1 MEPATAT
8 WRAGNAPSLHREDKL
23 MTLLVLNRQN
33 VEALLDV
40 RSAIDLVD
48 TAMKALSGGE
58 TRQLL
63 RRLLPLPGSPGVLG
77 DMPGSLAAGKTFGL
91 KCIAVLP
98 AATPGHPSHQG
109 AVLLFEPTSGEP
121 VALIEAGTLTAIRT
135 AAATASATRY
145 LARSSARVLGLL
157 GAGEQAQWHVP
168 ALLAVR
174 PFERILVWARD
185 TERAATFARTM
196 TTLHRV
202 PCVPVGNAAD
212 AAAADVVCTLT
223 SAREPVLRGAW
234 LREGAHVNLVGSSS
248 LVPCEA
254 DEACVARSRYFVD
267 WEESARAQA
276 SEFRRA
282 LDAKLITDAHL
293 LGEIGAV
300 ALGRIAGRRTE
311 SEITLYKSLG
321 VIAQDLICGW
331 HAYERALA
339 EGVGQ
344 QVKF

>member
-1 MEPATAT
+1 
-8 WRAGNAPSLHREDKL
+8 
-23 MTLLVLNRQN
+23 MTLLVLNRQD

-40 RSAIDLVD
+40 RSAIELVD
-48 TAMKALSGGE
+48 TAMKALSRGD

-63 RRLLPLPGSPGVLG
+63 RRLLPLPGKSGVLG
-77 DMPGSLAAGKTFGL
+77 DMPGSLAAGSTFGL
-91 KCIAVLP
+91 KCIAAFP
-98 AATPGHPSHQG
+98 AATPGQPSHQG
-109 AVLLFEPTSGEP
+109 AVLLFGASTGEP
-121 VALIEAGTLTAIRT
+121 LALIEAGTLTAIRT

-145 LARSSARVLGLL
+145 LARSNARVLGLL

-174 PFERILVWARD
+174 NFERILIWARNA
-185 TERAATFARTM
+185 ERGASFARTM
-196 TTLHRV
+196 SALHRV
-202 PCVPVGNAAD
+202 PCVPVHSAAE

-223 SAREPVLRGAW
+223 SARDPVLRGEW
-234 LREGAHVNLVGSSS
+234 LREGAHVNLVGSSAI
-248 LVPCEA
+248 VPCEA
-254 DEACVARSRYFVD
+254 DASCVARSRYFVD

-282 LDAKLITDAHL
+282 LDAKLITEAHL

-311 SEITLYKSLG
+311 SDITLYKSLG
-321 VIAQDLICGW
+321 VIVQDLICGW
-331 HAYERALA
+331 HVYERALA

>member
-1 MEPATAT
+1 
-8 WRAGNAPSLHREDKL
+8 
-23 MTLLVLNRQN
+23 MTLLVLSRQD
-33 VEALLDV
+33 VEMLLDI

-48 TAMKALSGGE
+48 TAMKALSLGD

-63 RRLLPLPGSPGVLG
+63 RRLLPLPGTAGVLG
-77 DMPGSLAAGKTFGL
+77 DMLGALAAGRTFGL
-91 KCIAVLP
+91 KCVAALP
-98 AATPGHPSHQG
+98 ASKPGQPSHRG
-109 AVLLFEPTSGEP
+109 AVLLFEPSSGEP
-121 VALIEAGTLTAIRT
+121 VALIEAGILTAVRT

-145 LARSSARVLGLL
+145 LARSTARVLGLL
-157 GAGEQAQWHVP
+157 GAGEQAHWHVP
-168 ALLAVR
+168 ALLAIR

-185 TERAATFARTM
+185 AERAASFAQTM
-196 TTLHRV
+196 SGLHRV
-202 PCVPVGNAAD
+202 PCVPVRNASE

-223 SAREPVLRGAW
+223 SSPEPVLRGEW
-234 LREGAHVNLVGSSS
+234 LRDGTHVNLVGSSS
-248 LVPCEA
+248 IVPCEV
-254 DEACVARSRYFVD
+254 DESCVARSRYFVD

-282 LDAKLITDAHL
+282 LDAKLVTDTHL

-300 ALGRIAGRRTE
+300 ALGRIAGRQSD

-321 VIAQDLICGW
+321 VIVQDLICGW
-331 HAYERALA
+331 HVYERALA

>member
-1 MEPATAT
+1 
-8 WRAGNAPSLHREDKL
+8 

-63 RRLLPLPGSPGVLG
+63 RRLLPIPGSSGVLG
-77 DMPGSLAAGKTFGL
+77 DMPGALATGQTFGL
-91 KCIAVLP
+91 KCIAAMP
-98 AATPGHPSHQG
+98 AATPGQPSHQG
-109 AVLLFEPTSGEP
+109 AVLLFEPGTGEP
-121 VALIEAGTLTAIRT
+121 VAFIEAGTLTAIRT

-145 LARSSARVLGLL
+145 LARSNARVLGLL

-174 PFERILVWARD
+174 PFERIVVWARNP
-185 TERAATFARTM
+185 ERAASFARAM
-196 TTLHRV
+196 SARHRV
-202 PCVPVGNAAD
+202 ECVPVRDGAD

-223 SAREPVLRGAW
+223 SARDPVLRGEW

-248 LVPCEA
+248 SVPCEA
-254 DEACVARSRYFVD
+254 DESCVARSRYFVD

-282 LDAKLITDAHL
+282 LEARVVSETHL

-300 ALGRIAGRRTE
+300 ALGKVAGRRSD

-321 VIAQDLICGW
+321 VIVQDLVCGW
-331 HAYERALA
+331 HVYERALA

-344 QVKF
+344 QVRF

>member
-1 MEPATAT
+1 
-8 WRAGNAPSLHREDKL
+8 
-23 MTLLVLNRQN
+23 MTLLVLTRQD
-33 VEALLDV
+33 VEALLDI

-48 TAMKALSGGE
+48 TAMKALSRGE

-63 RRLLPLPGSPGVLG
+63 RRLLPLPGTSGVLG
-77 DMPGSLAAGKTFGL
+77 DMPGSLAPGGAFGL
-91 KCIAVLP
+91 KCVAALP
-98 AATPGHPSHQG
+98 GSTGQPSHQG
-109 AVLLFEPTSGEP
+109 AVLLFEPGSGEP
-121 VALIEAGTLTAIRT
+121 VALIEAGILTAIRT

-145 LARSSARVLGLL
+145 LARSTARVLGLL

-185 TERAATFARTM
+185 PERAASFGQVMSA
-196 TTLHRV
+196 LHRIA
-202 PCVPVGNAAD
+202 CVPVLNAAD

-223 SAREPVLRGAW
+223 SAREPVLRGEW

-248 LVPCEA
+248 IVPCEA
-254 DEACVARSRYFVD
+254 DESCVARSRYFVD
-267 WEESARAQA
+267 WQESARAQA

-300 ALGRIAGRRTE
+300 ALGRIAGRRTD

-331 HAYERALA
+331 HVYERALA
-339 EGVGQ
+339 EGIGQ
-344 QVKF
+344 RVKF

>member
-1 MEPATAT
+1 
-8 WRAGNAPSLHREDKL
+8 
-23 MTLLVLNRQN
+23 MTLLVLDRQN
-33 VEALLDV
+33 VEALLDI

-48 TAMKALSGGE
+48 TAMKALSRGE

-63 RRLLPLPGSPGVLG
+63 RRLLPLPGTSGVIG
-77 DMPGSLAAGKTFGL
+77 DMPGALTAGSTFGL
-91 KCIAVLP
+91 KCVAVLP
-98 AATPGHPSHQG
+98 AATPGQPSHQG
-109 AVLLFEPTSGEP
+109 AVLLFEPGSGEP
-121 VALIEAGTLTAIRT
+121 VALIEAGILTAIRT

-145 LARSSARVLGLL
+145 LARPSARVLGLL
-157 GAGEQAQWHVP
+157 GAGEQAHWHVP

-185 TERAATFARTM
+185 PGRAASFAHAM
-196 TTLHRV
+196 SAQHRV
-202 PCVPVGNAAD
+202 ACVPVRNAAD

-223 SAREPVLRGAW
+223 SAREPVLRGGW

-248 LVPCEA
+248 IVPCEA
-254 DEACVARSRYFVD
+254 DEVCVARSSYFVD

-282 LDAKLITDAHL
+282 LDAKVITDAHL

-300 ALGRIAGRRTE
+300 ALGRIPGRRSD

-331 HAYERALA
+331 HVYQRALA